1 MKSDFKITDRL
12 WQQQLV
18 ASLHRNYEKRRKSQ
32 KKTDVWPQRTYV
44 QLLIS
49 AQGVNHQ

>member
-1 MKSDFKITDRL
+1 M

-18 ASLHRNYEKRRKSQ
+18 ARLPAIIKKKAISQ
-32 KKTDVWPQRTYV
+32 TKTDFWPQRTYV

-49 AQGVNHQ
+49 AQGVNRQ